1 MLDQAGRTSSERQ
14 RDPHIENPQGLRASD
29 EECQQ
34 CSGGYSCA
42 HSIGAGCE
50 VNLAVS
56 GCQRLYRVSFM
67 DFGTFS
73 IQVCMVESILEGQ
86 FVLL

>member
-1 MLDQAGRTSSERQ
+1 MESDSNAREDIAVLIVLALDSRSAGF
-14 RDPHIENPQGLRASD
+14 
-29 EECQQ
+29 
-34 CSGGYSCA
+34 
-42 HSIGAGCE
+42 E